1 MRGSSS
7 CAFYRQLLTRQKKVK
22 KAISKSECAV
32 RTRSTISGSQTT
44 YQVSPLFRGSQLT
57 SPRYHVPREHVLSQR
72 RLLSTD
78 DPSSSSSSLLATE
91 REFHDVADETLEG
104 LQDAVEQAL
113 ESSGI
118 QEQFEINL
126 ANGVLTLV
134 LPPHGTWVINK
145 QTPNRQLWW
154 SSPISGPRRYEYD
167 ENDEWVY
174 TRDESHS
181 ATLFQTLQEEVH
193 HIYQVEIKLL

>member
-1 MRGSSS
+1 MRASSS
-7 CAFYRQLLTRQKKVK
+7 CAFGRRLLARQKNVK
-22 KAISKSECAV
+22 KAKAIAEFAV
-32 RTRSTISGSQTT
+32 RTQSTISGRFTT
-44 YQVSPLFRGSQLT
+44 NPVSMLFWT
-57 SPRYHVPREHVLSQR
+57 APRYHVQREHALSQR

-104 LQDAVEQAL
+104 LQDALEQAL
-113 ESSGI
+113 ESKGI

-167 ENDEWVY
+167 ESDEWVY

-181 ATLFQTLQEEVH
+181 ATLFQTLQEEVR